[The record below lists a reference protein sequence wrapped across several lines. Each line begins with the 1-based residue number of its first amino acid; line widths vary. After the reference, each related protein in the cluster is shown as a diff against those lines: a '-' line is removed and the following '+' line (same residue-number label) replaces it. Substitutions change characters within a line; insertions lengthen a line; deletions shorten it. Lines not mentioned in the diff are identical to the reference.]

1 MSAIPPPST
10 HPIVINWHVTE
21 ACNFR
26 CRYCYA
32 EWDRSPGTD
41 LIQDPTRTRLLLESV
56 HEAFKAM
63 GSGRPRLNFA
73 GGEPLLIERRLL
85 PTMRVAREIGF
96 DVSLISNGSRLD
108 DRLTASIAPM
118 ISLLGLSIDASRP
131 EVLAQIGRQDSRG
144 RQVELGTL
152 ARHVALAKR
161 INPDLQL
168 KVNTVVCSA
177 NAGEDLTSAIRSLS
191 PHRWKVLRMLPAIG
205 HRLHVSDEGFRAFVA
220 RHHALSAVMS
230 VEDNDDM
237 QGSYIMIDPSGRFFQ
252 NRSGA
257 TGYDYS
263 PPIAEVGAQEAFRS
277 VGWSAVKFIGRY
289 ARQFAKGAA

>member
-1 MSAIPPPST
+1 MSAIPPLST

-32 EWDRSPGTD
+32 EWDRSPGAD
-41 LIQDPTRTRLLLESV
+41 LIQDPIRTRLLLESV
-56 HEAFKAM
+56 HEAFKTM
-63 GSGRPRLNFA
+63 GAGRPRLNFA

-85 PTMRVAREIGF
+85 PTMRVARELGF
-96 DVSLISNGSRLD
+96 EVSLISNGSRLD
-108 DRLTASIAPM
+108 DRLTASLAPL

-144 RQVELGTL
+144 RQVELGAL
-152 ARHVALAKR
+152 ARHVALAR
-161 INPDLQL
+161 HINPDLQL
-168 KVNTVVCSA
+168 KINTVVCSA
-177 NAGEDLTSAIRSLS
+177 NANEDLSGVIRSMS

-205 HRLHVSDEGFRAFVA
+205 QRLHVSDEGFRAFVA
-220 RHHALSAVMS
+220 RHHALSAVMT

-237 QGSYIMIDPSGRFFQ
+237 RGSYIMIDPSGRFFQ
-252 NRSGA
+252 NRTGM

-263 PPIAEVGAQEAFRS
+263 PPIVEVGAQEAFRR
-277 VGWSAVKFIGRY
+277 VGWSAVKFMGRY
-289 ARQFAKGAA
+289 TRQLAKGAA